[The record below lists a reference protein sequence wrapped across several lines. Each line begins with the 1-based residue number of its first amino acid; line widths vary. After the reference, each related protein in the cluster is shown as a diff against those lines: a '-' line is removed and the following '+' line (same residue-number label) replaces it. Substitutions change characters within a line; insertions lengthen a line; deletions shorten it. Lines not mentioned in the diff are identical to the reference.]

1 MQAFFYLLQRDA
13 DFENGFVGPVDKKR
27 IDKGRVPKKSK

>member
-13 DFENGFVGPVDKKR
+13 AVENGFIGPVDKKTY
-27 IDKGRVPKKSK
+27 